1 MISVRKCDLFSV
13 VQTLASHIHRIREQ
27 FRAAKM
33 SKEEAKVEDGIATIQ
48 LDWSENYHLQQA
60 REEKGIVDF
69 SRAQNQH
76 EFIFFCG

>member
-1 MISVRKCDLFSV
+1 
-13 VQTLASHIHRIREQ
+13 
-27 FRAAKM
+27 M

>member
-1 MISVRKCDLFSV
+1 
-13 VQTLASHIHRIREQ
+13 
-27 FRAAKM
+27 M

-48 LDWSENYHLQQA
+48 LDWSENYYLQQA